1 MIAPAGRRLMP
12 GNPPRI
18 AAPRRRDRATAEA
31 RRPASSHPSESRL
44 KSPALAS
51 LLLLCPALV
60 LAQQEVD
67 RAATPP
73 TPANNQLERVQVTRQ
88 QTETDLRRREPIA
101 KQLYGRDEL
110 DKYGDTQLSDVLKR
124 LPGINVTGGQLR
136 MRGLGGAY
144 TQILVNGEP
153 APPGFSLDNL
163 NPAQV
168 ERLEVTKS
176 PTADQSAQAIAGTLN
191 IILKDAPRIVQ
202 KDLRLGV
209 SYANEKPVINGGFTY
224 GDRTVGGLGFV
235 LPISVYQ
242 WDNRNDT
249 DSERLRD
256 GGITRLSS
264 SGYDHSHGRGAN
276 VSPRLNWKLGDDES
290 LTLQGFFVTNR
301 FFNDGENTTQEVFFD
316 PVKSVRPVSVLDST
330 HNRGTFSARRVNL
343 QYNNRFDED
352 RRIEL
357 RAGAGSG
364 GADFNFDF
372 LGRDKN
378 GVQTVTRSTTGDNRN
393 RNATLAAKYSQ
404 YAGEAH
410 TVTAG
415 GELERRTRDETR
427 RTVENGADLLPGVEG
442 QPFDATITRSAL
454 YAQDEWEV
462 NKQWSAYFGVR
473 HEQIKT
479 VSEGVG
485 SEFSSTSKVTTPL
498 LHLNYKPDP
507 KARDLIR
514 ASLTRSYKA
523 ADVQQL
529 IARPTIN
536 TDYPAT
542 GPGARANTVTAPDRI
557 GNPALKP
564 ELATGLDIA
573 WENYLP
579 AGGLVSVGVFHRSI
593 SGLVRNSL
601 VLENSVSWATQP
613 RWVAKPIN
621 LSKATTQGL
630 ELEVKGRAAELFP
643 SLADPATALSLR
655 ASLNLYR
662 STVQDIPGPNNRLEG
677 QQPWQFNFGADYRM
691 KSLPINMG
699 FSAQI
704 APRFDVQQTALQS
717 QATLA
722 ARSVDAFVAM
732 QLSQKDGI
740 RASVNGLFQP
750 KQGSYVTYASS
761 SDFALNERKP
771 VPWWSMNW
779 EHKF

>member
-1 MIAPAGRRLMP
+1 MLWPTPSRVPASP
-12 GNPPRI
+12 KSQT
-18 AAPRRRDRATAEA
+18 PRRPDAPPPLQTRSLATT
-31 RRPASSHPSESRL
+31 
-44 KSPALAS
+44 
-51 LLLLCPALV
+51 LLLAPSLV

-67 RAATPP
+67 RAAPSSPGTPSQLDRVE
-73 TPANNQLERVQVTRQ
+73 TRRGPATD
-88 QTETDLRRREPIA
+88 TDLRRREPVA

-124 LPGINVTGGQLR
+124 LPGINVSGGQLR

-168 ERLEVTKS
+168 ERLEVTKA

-191 IILKDAPRIVQ
+191 IILKDAPRVVQ
-202 KDLRLGV
+202 KDLRVGLA
-209 SYANEKPVINGGFTY
+209 YAAEKPVLNAGFTY
-224 GDRTVGGLGFV
+224 GDRAVGGIGFV
-235 LPISVYQ
+235 LPISMYQ
-242 WDNRNDT
+242 WHFKNDT
-249 DSERLRD
+249 DTDRLGSDRFGQPQRVTSTGFD
-256 GGITRLSS
+256 RPF
-264 SGYDHSHGRGAN
+264 GRGFN
-276 VSPRLNWKLGDDES
+276 VSPRVNWKLGDDET
-290 LTLQGFFVTNR
+290 LTLQGFFVNNR
-301 FFNDGENTTQEVFFD
+301 FNNEGDATTQVLLGST
-316 PVKSVRPVSVLDST
+316 PTSVLDT
-330 HNRGTFSARRVNL
+330 TRNRGTFSAQRLNL
-343 QYNNRFDED
+343 QYNNRFGED
-352 RRIEL
+352 KRIEL
-357 RAGAGSG
+357 RAGAGNG

-372 LGRDKN
+372 FGRDAA
-378 GVQTVTRSTTGDNRN
+378 GAPTVTRYTSGRNRN
-393 RNATLAAKYSQ
+393 HNATLAGKYSQ

-415 GELERRTRDETR
+415 SELERRVRDETR
-427 RTVENGADLLPGVEG
+427 STIENGALLLPGIEG
-442 QPFDATITRSAL
+442 QPFDATITRSAF
-454 YAQDEWEV
+454 YVQDEWEI
-462 NKQWSAYFGVR
+462 NKQWSAYFGLR

-485 SEFSSTSKVTTPL
+485 SAFDNTSQVTTPL
-498 LHLNYKPDP
+498 LHLNFKPDP

-523 ADVQQL
+523 PDVQQL
-529 IARPTIN
+529 INRPTIN
-536 TDYPAT
+536 TNYPT
-542 GPGARANTVTAPDRI
+542 SGPNTQTAPDRI

-579 AGGLVSVGVFHRSI
+579 AGGLVSVGLFQRQI
-593 SGLVRNSL
+593 SGLIRNAL
-601 VLENSVSWATQP
+601 VLENSVSWATSP

-630 ELEVKGRAAELFP
+630 ELEVKGRAGELFP
-643 SLADPATALSLR
+643 SLFEPATALSLR

-662 STVQDIPGPNNRLEG
+662 STVKDIPGPNNRLEG

-691 KSLPINMG
+691 KSAPINMG

-717 QATLA
+717 QTSLA
-722 ARSVDAFVAM
+722 SRSLDAFTAWQM
-732 QLSQKDGI
+732 DKQSSL
-740 RASVNGLFQP
+740 RLSVNGLFQP
-750 KQGSYVTYASS
+750 KQGTRVTISNG
-761 SDFALNERKP
+761 DFNLNERLP
-771 VPWWSMNW
+771 RAWWALNW

>member
-1 MIAPAGRRLMP
+1 MKTPAL
-12 GNPPRI
+12 
-18 AAPRRRDRATAEA
+18 AT
-31 RRPASSHPSESRL
+31 L
-44 KSPALAS
+44 LLLSPALA
-51 LLLLCPALV
+51 

-67 RAATPP
+67 RAATSP
-73 TPANNQLERVQVTRQ
+73 TPNNQQLERVSVTRQ
-88 QTETDLRRREPIA
+88 QTDTDLRRREPVA
-101 KQLYGRDEL
+101 KQLYGREEL
-110 DKYGDTQLSDVLKR
+110 DKFGDSQLSDVLKR
-124 LPGINVTGGQLR
+124 LPGINVSGGQLR

-168 ERLEVTKS
+168 ERLEVSKA

-202 KDLRLGV
+202 KDLRLGL

-242 WDNRNDT
+242 WDNRNNT
-249 DSERLRD
+249 EGERLRD
-256 GGITRLSS
+256 GGLTRLSS
-264 SGYDHSHGRGAN
+264 SGSDRSHGRGAN
-276 VSPRLNWKLGDDES
+276 ISPRLNWKLGDDQT

-301 FFNDGENTTQEVFFD
+301 FFNDGENTTQELAFD
-316 PVKSVRPVSVLDST
+316 PVKSVRPTSVLDT
-330 HNRGTFSARRVNL
+330 TKNRGTFSAQRVNL

-352 RRIEL
+352 KRVEL
-357 RAGAGSG
+357 RAGVGSG

-372 LGRDKN
+372 LGRNKN
-378 GVQTVTRSTTGDNRN
+378 GVQTVTRTTTGDNTN
-393 RNATLAAKYSQ
+393 RNASLAGKYSQ

-410 TVTAG
+410 TVTVG
-415 GELERRTRDETR
+415 SELERRTRDETR
-427 RTVENGADLLPGVEG
+427 RTVENGTDLLPGVEG
-442 QPFDATITRSAL
+442 QPFNATITRSAV
-454 YAQDEWEV
+454 YAQDEWEIS
-462 NKQWSAYFGVR
+462 KQLSAYVGVR

-479 VSEGVG
+479 VSEGIG
-485 SEFSSTSKVTTPL
+485 SEFNSTSKVTTPL
-498 LHLNYKPDP
+498 LHLNFKPDP
-507 KARDLIR
+507 KSRDLVR
-514 ASLTRSYKA
+514 GSLTRSYKA

-536 TDYPAT
+536 TDYPTSAT
-542 GPGARANTVTAPDRI
+542 NTQTAPDRI
-557 GNPALKP
+557 GNPNLKP
-564 ELATGLDIA
+564 ELATGLDVA
-573 WENYLP
+573 YESYLP
-579 AGGLVSVGVFHRSI
+579 AGGLFSVGVFHRRI
-593 SGLVRNSL
+593 TGLVRNSL
-601 VLENSVSWATQP
+601 VLENNVSWATAP

-630 ELEVKGRAAELFP
+630 ELEVKGRAGELFP
-643 SLADPATALSLR
+643 TLFEPATALSLR

-662 STVQDIPGPNNRLEG
+662 SSVADIPGANNRLEG

-691 KSLPINMG
+691 KSLPVSMG

-722 ARSVDAFVAM
+722 SRSVDAFVAT
-732 QLSQKDGI
+732 QLSKQDSL
-740 RASVNGLFQP
+740 RFSVNGLFQP
-750 KQGSYVTYASS
+750 KQGTYVTIANG
-761 SDFALNERKP
+761 DFSLSERKP
-771 VPWWSMNW
+771 VAWWSANW